1 MNTVSDVT
9 NYVLIKAGFY
19 KGSIGKIVFA
29 VMLIVYLVAACHF
42 IGCSWISIAKMTPC
56 SWIEQGYSDS
66 ERCNMGP
73 MINKSDDNT
82 VYTTAVYWV
91 ITTLTTVGYGDIKG
105 YTPPEYFFQ
114 MVIEFLGIG
123 VFSFLMNCI
132 SDLFTTDTTM
142 QNIIDIRTE

>member
-1 MNTVSDVT
+1 
-9 NYVLIKAGFY
+9 
-19 KGSIGKIVFA
+19 
-29 VMLIVYLVAACHF
+29 
-42 IGCSWISIAKMTPC
+42 
-56 SWIEQGYSDS
+56 
-66 ERCNMGP
+66 MGP

-142 QNIIDIRTE
+142 QNIIDIRTEQIEEWLRKLEKSRNNKNFSKLLLDSVKEFTEKSY